1 MTMGHRTPR
10 AALALAT
17 ATTLCACVPVY
28 KTLQPYA
35 EAQVRNEQGQPLE
48 SAEVVLIS
56 SAYPYGREQF
66 RATAMTDPAGV
77 ATFYKVK
84 DLRLEFFV
92 IHGAQEFF
100 WNWCVRGKGYATQTT
115 ALRNGDDFEANP
127 TFVLKPG
134 ESTACPESGS

>member
-1 MTMGHRTPR
+1 MDLKLIKGLLTLAVCT
-10 AALALAT
+10 ALG
-17 ATTLCACVPVY
+17 ACVPVY

-56 SAYPYGREQF
+56 SAYPYGWEQF
-66 RATAMTDPAGV
+66 RAAAMTDPAGV

-84 DLRLEFFV
+84 DFRLEFFV

-100 WNWCVRGKGYATQTT
+100 WNWCVKSRGYETQTT
-115 ALRNGDDFEANP
+115 TFSNGDDFEAYP

-134 ESTACPESGS
+134 DSTACPEPRK

>member
-1 MTMGHRTPR
+1 MDLKLIKGLLTLAVCT
-10 AALALAT
+10 ALG
-17 ATTLCACVPVY
+17 ACVPVY

-56 SAYPYGREQF
+56 SAYPYGWEQF
-66 RATAMTDPAGV
+66 RATAMTDPAGL

-92 IHGAQEFF
+92 IHGAQQFF
-100 WNWCVRGKGYATQTT
+100 WNWCVKSRGYETQTT
-115 ALRNGDDFEANP
+115 TFGNGDDFEAYP

-134 ESTACPESGS
+134 DSTACPEPRK

>member
-1 MTMGHRTPR
+1 MPR
-10 AALALAT
+10 LR
-17 ATTLCACVPVY
+17 CAS
-28 KTLQPYA
+28 
-35 EAQVRNEQGQPLE
+35 EQGQPLE

-56 SAYPYGREQF
+56 SAYPYGWEQF

-84 DLRLEFFV
+84 DFRLEFFV

-100 WNWCVRGKGYATQTT
+100 WNWCVKSRGYATQTT
-115 ALRNGDDFEANP
+115 TFSNGDDFEAYP

-134 ESTACPESGS
+134 DSTACPEPRK

>member
-1 MTMGHRTPR
+1 MKLFQYVK
-10 AALALAT
+10 ALLT
-17 ATTLCACVPVY
+17 AIAFTTLCACVPVY

-35 EAQVRNEQGQPLE
+35 EAQVHNEQGQPLE

-56 SAYPYGREQF
+56 SAYPYGWEQF
-66 RATAMTDPAGV
+66 RATAMTDPTGV

-84 DLRLEFFV
+84 DFRLEFFV

-100 WNWCVRGKGYATQTT
+100 WNWCVKSRGYETQTT
-115 ALRNGDDFEANP
+115 TFSNGDDFEAYP

-134 ESTACPESGS
+134 ESTACPEPRK